1 MDPLSPFKL
10 AITASFL
17 RSINLGAATAAK
29 IPKITMTTTSSI
41 RVKPEVKDR
50 ILGCGTVR
58 GFA

>member
-1 MDPLSPFKL
+1 MERLP
-10 AITASFL
+10 FL

-50 ILGCGTVR
+50 FLGCGTVR